1 MALNWDK
8 LSKLRRDYAKP
19 KFAFGEVTRQ
29 VKKKPNDPYLLVKSS
44 ALRLQILVLTA
55 LTGMASRH

>member
-29 VKKKPNDPYLLVKSS
+29 LKKKPNDPYLLVKFST
-44 ALRLQILVLTA
+44 LLLETWR
-55 LTGMASRH
+55 